1 MYLPIAGALLPT
13 MSRMLSRIWA
23 GAANLGVGLRA
34 IRRTR
39 RASLDPI
46 DADMRGKVCVVTGA
60 NSGIGKETVL
70 ALARMGA
77 TVVLV
82 CRSESRGTEALN
94 DIKAQTGND
103 AVSLVVADFSSQQQV
118 RGAAQAI
125 LAQCDRLDVLVNNA
139 GVTPWQRRVTAENG
153 LELIFAVNHLAPF
166 LLTNLL
172 LDRLKAS
179 APARVVNV
187 SSGAHRRV
195 TLDFDDLQNEQ
206 RYVPFDV
213 YSQSKLSN
221 VYFTY
226 ELARRLEDTGV
237 TANCLHPG
245 VVSTALFRHLPPFL
259 GIAVKLARPLLLTP
273 AQGADT
279 VVYLAAA
286 PEVAEVSGRFFERR
300 EAVESSAASYD
311 VAAARRLWEAS
322 EALTAESAGTDAH

>member
-1 MYLPIAGALLPT
+1 MSQMFRRVQAGA
-13 MSRMLSRIWA
+13 S
-23 GAANLGVGLRA
+23 NLGVGLKA

-39 RASLDPI
+39 RTPFEPI
-46 DADMRGKVCVVTGA
+46 DVDMRGKVCVVTGA
-60 NSGIGKETVL
+60 NSGIGKETALSL
-70 ALARMGA
+70 AKMGA

-94 DIKAQTGND
+94 DIKARTGND
-103 AVSLVVADFSSQQQV
+103 AVSLVVADFSSQRQV
-118 RGAAQAI
+118 REAAAAI
-125 LAQCDRLDVLVNNA
+125 QEKCDRLDVLVNNA
-139 GVTPWQRRVTAENG
+139 GVTPWERRVTDENG

-172 LDRLKAS
+172 RELLKSS
-179 APARVVNV
+179 APARIVTV

-195 TLDFDDLQNEQ
+195 ALNFDDLQNEQ

-213 YSQSKLSN
+213 YSQSKLTN

-226 ELARRLEDTGV
+226 ELARRLEGTGV

-245 VVSTALFRHLPPFL
+245 VVSTALFRHLPPLL
-259 GIAVKLARPLLLTP
+259 GFAVKIARPLLLTP

-286 PEVAEVSGRFFERR
+286 PEMAEVSGRFFERR
-300 EAVESSAASYD
+300 EAVESSPISYD
-311 VAAARRLWEAS
+311 VDAARRLWEVS
-322 EALTAESAGTDAH
+322 EALTAESAGTEDQ